1 MKKLL
6 RLIHDDSGAALMM
19 AIFTVT
25 MLMVIAT
32 EVMYETSVEYVVSS
46 QTVNQVKAHY
56 AAKAGI
62 QINLLRL
69 HIYKK
74 VVAAMGEDMVKQTP
88 MLDMIWQMPFNWP
101 PLLPEGT
108 SRADK
113 EEVKA
118 KVKGSIMSAQYNA
131 TIESEGGKIDLTTL
145 ASDSEQVRNAAMK
158 ELEDIFTIRMRDD
171 EEFARRHS
179 GEDFHKIVNNI
190 KDWVDPDEKN
200 DLGGDEKSLY
210 QNISQGLSDSA
221 RANLPPNRP
230 FLTFEEMHMVAGMT
244 DEYYG
249 MLLPKVT
256 IYGAKAVNIKYA
268 TRDLLKSLFG
278 LTEEQATRVMEE
290 RDKKD
295 STTFKDEESFYKFL
309 QGLGV
314 RIEQF
319 KDKDGKP
326 TIHVFIGPEFNFRL
340 KSTGISGKVQRD
352 ITAIVYDYDQ
362 VMAQL
367 RKMQPSPTPT
377 PTPRPQGPGLGPA
390 PTPSPSPGPGGA
402 GGAKVSNESP
412 NIVYWIE
419 N

>member
-1 MKKLL
+1 MM
-6 RLIHDDSGAALMM
+6 RRFFHLIRNDSGAALMM

-62 QINLLRL
+62 QISLLRL

-74 VVAAMGEDMVKQTP
+74 IVAAMGADMVKQTP
-88 MLDMIWQMPFNWP
+88 MIDMIWQMPFAWP
-101 PLLPEGT
+101 PVLPDGA

-113 EEVKA
+113 EEIKS
-118 KVKGSIMSAQYNA
+118 KVKGSIMSAQYMAN
-131 TIESEGGKIDLTTL
+131 IESESNKIDLTTL
-145 ASDSEQVRNAAMK
+145 ASENEQVRNATMK

-171 EEFARRHS
+171 QDFATKHS
-179 GEDFHKIVNNI
+179 GEDFHKLVNNI
-190 KDWVDPDEKN
+190 KDWVDPDDKN

-210 QNISQGLSDSA
+210 QNMTQGLSDSA
-221 RANLPPNRP
+221 RQNIPPNRP
-230 FLTFEEMHMVAGMT
+230 FLTFDEIHMVAGMT
-244 DEYYG
+244 DEYYN

-256 IYGAKAVNIKYA
+256 IFGAKAVNIKYA
-268 TRDLLKSLFG
+268 SKDLLKSLFA
-278 LTEEQATRVMEE
+278 LTDEQAARVMEE

-295 STTFKDEESFYKFL
+295 SQTFKDEQTFYQFL

-314 RIEQF
+314 RTDQF

-326 TIHVFIGPEFNFRL
+326 TIQVFIGPEFNFRI
-340 KSTGISGKVQRD
+340 KSVGISGKVQRE

-362 VMAQL
+362 VLGQL

-377 PTPRPQGPGLGPA
+377 PTPHPQGANPNPQ
-390 PTPSPSPGPGGA
+390 PTPSPSPTPGGA
-402 GGAKVSNESP
+402 NAASKGPP

>member
-1 MKKLL
+1 
-6 RLIHDDSGAALMM
+6 MM
-19 AIFTVT
+19 AIATVT

-56 AAKAGI
+56 AAKAGV

-101 PLLPEGT
+101 PILPDGT

-118 KVKGSIMSAQYNA
+118 KVKSSIMSAQYMA
-131 TIESEGGKIDLTTL
+131 TIESESGKIDLTTL
-145 ASDSEQVRNAAMK
+145 ASDNEQLRNATMK
-158 ELEDIFTIRMRDD
+158 ELEDIFTTRIRDD
-171 EEFARRHS
+171 QEFATKHS
-179 GEDFHKIVNNI
+179 GEDFHKLVNNI
-190 KDWVDPDEKN
+190 KDWVDPDDKN

-210 QNISQGLSDSA
+210 QNLSQGLSDSA

-230 FLTFEEMHMVAGMT
+230 FMTFEELHMVAGMT
-244 DEYYG
+244 DEYYN

-268 TRDLLKSLFG
+268 SKDLLKSLFG
-278 LTEEQATRVMEE
+278 LTEEQVGRLMEE
-290 RDKKD
+290 RNKKD
-295 STTFKDEESFYKFL
+295 STTFKDEQSFYQFL

-314 RIEQF
+314 RIDQF
-319 KDKDGKP
+319 KDKEGKP

-340 KSTGISGKVQRD
+340 KSVGISGKVQRE
-352 ITAIVYDYDQ
+352 ITAIVYDIDQ
-362 VMAQL
+362 VMAQQKKL
-367 RKMQPSPTPT
+367 QPSPSPTPT
-377 PTPRPQGPGLGPA
+377 PRPGQGPGLGPA
-390 PTPSPSPGPGGA
+390 PTPTPTPGGSGGA
-402 GGAKVSNESP
+402 GKVTNESP